1 MDTRPIGIFD
11 SGVGGLTIR
20 QAIAR
25 QLPSEELIYLAD
37 TAHFPYG
44 GREAADLQ
52 TLSVAIVEVLRSLG
66 CKLVVVACNTASVAA
81 LSALRHAHPDLA
93 FVGVVPVVK
102 LLAERTRSGVIP
114 LLSTPSTAG
123 SPYLADL
130 AGRFAPG
137 LRFLSIGCPGLADAV
152 EAGDTGSAATL
163 ALLRTYLAPVLATG
177 ADVLGLGCTHYPFL
191 RPEIEALLGPAVAV
205 YDSAEPVAR
214 RVAAVLRDRDA
225 LAPLRTPAHR
235 YLVTADPVQFATV
248 AVALT
253 AEPLASLTA
262 IDLTAESTSTR
273 HPHAYER

>member
-25 QLPSEELIYLAD
+25 QLPSERLIYLAD

-44 GREAADLQ
+44 GRDAADLEAIS
-52 TLSVAIVEVLRSLG
+52 LAIVDALRALG

-81 LSALRHAHPDLA
+81 LPALRCAYPGLP

-130 AGRFAPG
+130 AARFAPG
-137 LRFLSIGCPGLADAV
+137 LRFMSIGCPGLADAV

-163 ALLRTYLAPVLATG
+163 AMLRRYLAPVLDAG

-191 RPEIEALLGPAVAV
+191 RSQIDALLGPAVAV

-214 RVAAVLRDRDA
+214 RVAALLQERDA
-225 LAPLRTPAHR
+225 LAPACVPAHR
-235 YLVTADPVQFATV
+235 YLVTGDSGQFA
-248 AVALT
+248 AVAAILT
-253 AEPLASLTA
+253 AEPLASVEG
-262 IDLTAESTSTR
+262 IDLISVPQPR
-273 HPHAYER
+273 RGDDN